1 MSKNSPAARIA
12 AAWERLSPLPGGKW
26 MFSKLLGAMVP
37 YSGSIRP
44 EVLEL
49 SAGHAR
55 VAIRERRALRQH
67 LGSIHALA
75 LGNLGEL
82 ASGLAMTMGLPP
94 TVRGIVTGMEIEYH
108 RKARGRIVG
117 TSDVV
122 IPHVT
127 APLEHRVEALLHDEA
142 NELVATVRVIWR
154 LAPFDAS
161 RVPTAAPADA
171 TRVSRSSTG
180 AAR

>member
-12 AAWERLSPLPGGKW
+12 RAWVRLSPLPGGTW
-26 MFSKLLGAMVP
+26 LFSKLLGVMVP

-44 EVLEL
+44 RVLEL
-49 SAGHAR
+49 SPGHAR

-94 TVRGIVTGMEIEYH
+94 TVRGIVTGIEIEFH
-108 RKARGRIVG
+108 KKARGRIVA

-122 IPHVT
+122 IPRVT
-127 APLEHRVEALLHDEA
+127 GPTEHRVEALLRDESG
-142 NELVATVRVIWR
+142 EQVATVRVLWR
-154 LAPFDAS
+154 LAPVEA
-161 RVPTAAPADA
+161 RAVPPAAPADA
-171 TRVSRSSTG
+171 TRVAG

>member
-1 MSKNSPAARIA
+1 MSRNSPAARIA
-12 AAWERLSPLPGGKW
+12 NAWRTLGPLPGGKW
-26 MFSKLLGAMVP
+26 MFSKLLGIMVP

-44 EVLEL
+44 RVLEL
-49 SAGHAR
+49 SPGHAV

-82 ASGLAMTMGLPP
+82 ASGLAMTMGLPAD
-94 TVRGIVTGMEIEYH
+94 VRGIVTGMEIEFH
-108 RKARGRIVG
+108 KKARGRIVA

-122 IPHVT
+122 IPRVT
-127 APLEHRVEALLHDEA
+127 GPVEHRVEAHLADASGER
-142 NELVATVRVIWR
+142 VATVRVLWR
-154 LAPFDAS
+154 LAPLEPRA
-161 RVPTAAPADA
+161 VPPAAPADA
-171 TRVSRSSTG
+171 TRVAG